1 MPTGA
6 HRHPPPPPP
15 PPRRRWF
22 TSRGMPPCDNTYD
35 TSLAQ
40 AAFDLATRWHTCDV
54 MGIGG
59 GHPGPAAGS
68 P

>member
-1 MPTGA
+1 
-6 HRHPPPPPP
+6 
-15 PPRRRWF
+15 
-22 TSRGMPPCDNTYD
+22 MPPCENTYD

-59 GHPGPAAGS
+59 GPPGWAECWGMRPG
-68 P
+68 